1 MGQRRAL
8 HGYVG
13 ASDALLRAIPV
24 PLLVPERIQGS
35 GAVGWTGETRLV
47 FDVFE
52 SVN

>member
-1 MGQRRAL
+1 MFDAGIVSVRRGVGQRRAL

-35 GAVGWTGETRLV
+35 GAVG
-47 FDVFE
+47 
-52 SVN
+52 